1 MNKNANGQTDYYI
14 FLHLIIRRKKTENFY
29 NKKYSQI

>member
-1 MNKNANGQTDYYI
+1 MQMGKQI
-14 FLHLIIRRKKTENFY
+14 IIFFLHLIIRRKKTENFY

>member
-1 MNKNANGQTDYYI
+1 MQMGKQIIIFFYI
-14 FLHLIIRRKKTENFY
+14 LLIRRKKMENFY